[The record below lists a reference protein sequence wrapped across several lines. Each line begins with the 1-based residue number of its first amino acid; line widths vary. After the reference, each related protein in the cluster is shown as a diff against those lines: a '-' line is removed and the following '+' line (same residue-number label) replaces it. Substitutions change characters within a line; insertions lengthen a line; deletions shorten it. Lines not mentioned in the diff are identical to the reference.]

1 MIKYIY
7 NKYLSDKFHQEYIYN
22 FLLGSLP
29 TLSFFL
35 FFPFYS
41 KFMSRDNLSFTLKI
55 IPIFAT
61 ILAVD
66 LGANRFVLRAVN
78 LKSSKKIIE
87 KLLSNYF
94 SYILINFT
102 IIIIPA
108 IVFLKYFNIKIQT
121 TSLTNAYLIILF
133 FSPILI
139 ISNIYYIYFDTN
151 KKFNFNNLIISPIS
165 SLTWILLFL
174 ISFVNYDNFTT
185 IIFAFLF
192 PRILI
197 FVLQLYFLPFEIKIN
212 WKHPLKIFKEKK
224 SWIYLISSLLTP
236 LCSNIDRLVLI
247 FLNSSVSN
255 WQLIYNGLSE
265 ISRKTGGIIKPIT
278 RIYYRLNH
286 LTDNEKVKLEKLNKK
301 ISLLN
306 VLLTI
311 FFSILFLKNL
321 QFQDDKDIFNIN
333 ILFPFICSLVFIATS
348 FMQVHS
354 SIFFL
359 KSMILGK
366 IKIITTYQ
374 TIQLLIFPIIYF
386 LCLNYSTILLI
397 PIIYLVM
404 KFFDFYFLKNITLE

>member
-66 LGANRFVLRAVN
+66 LGANRFVLRAIN

-102 IIIIPA
+102 IIIIPS

-212 WKHPLKIFKEKK
+212 WKHPLMIFKEKK

-333 ILFPFICSLVFIATS
+333 ILFPFICSFVFIATS